1 MHSFTDGASN
11 SQSKYYDGAVRKL
24 NAEVNQRGEKREKR
38 RVVSLQPT
46 STQEQKN
53 FMKETSEPYMNDEE
67 LNHYTSRLK
76 DGLQKFLQPAESCFI
91 SLALNSYLLP
101 S

>member
-11 SQSKYYDGAVRKL
+11 SQSKYYDGAARKL
-24 NAEVNQRGEKREKR
+24 NAEVNQRREKM

-46 STQEQKN
+46 STQEPKN

-91 SLALNSYLLP
+91 SALNRYLLP